1 MRSGVRLSLL
11 AAIGLLS
18 AGSGQAAAEQDPS
31 PAIPS
36 PAAQE
41 NPAPAGMGAPPLPID
56 PSRFGAP
63 AEPDDA
69 IGAPPKWL
77 ALRARCR
84 ALRAPDGEAADDHFR
99 EALRRHR
106 HGAGDFARAHTQL
119 LYGRELRRRRRP
131 AAARE
136 HLRLAGETFRLL
148 DAQPWA
154 RQADR
159 ELRAAGERISPYP
172 VTAHLTLTAQQER
185 IAQLVAGGATN
196 REVAQELHLSPRT
209 IDHHLRNVFTR
220 LGVRSRT
227 ELARLVAPA

>member
-1 MRSGVRLSLL
+1 VE
-11 AAIGLLS
+11 AADRAGGLPVDEVGAAFDRW
-18 AGSGQAAAEQDPS
+18 AGHTGQP
-31 PAIPS
+31 
-36 PAAQE
+36 
-41 NPAPAGMGAPPLPID
+41 G
-56 PSRFGAP
+56 
-63 AEPDDA
+63 
-69 IGAPPKWL
+69 WL

-84 ALRAPDGEAADDHFR
+84 ALRAPDSETADGHFR

-106 HGAGDFARAHTQL
+106 HGAGDFAKAHTQL

-154 RQADR
+154 SQADR

-172 VTAHLTLTAQQER
+172 VTSNVALTAQQER
-185 IAQLVAGGATN
+185 IARLVAGGATN
-196 REVAQELHLSPRT
+196 REVAQELRLSPRT

-227 ELARLVAPA
+227 ELARRVTPG